1 MKEKNTILSN
11 TKFYGYILSKIEADM
26 IEKNL
31 TTYKLRSKTD
41 SDYIISS
48 STYDNIK
55 AISEGNNKPLL
66 NNKNLKKLCDYLK
79 IKFNHKY
86 EIIK

>member
-1 MKEKNTILSN
+1 MKKQNTILD
-11 TKFYGYILSKIEADM
+11 TKKFYTYLLIKIDSDM
-26 IEKNL
+26 IKKGL
-31 TTYKLRSKTD
+31 TTYKLRSKTE
-41 SDYIISS
+41 SNYIISS

-55 AISEGNNKPLL
+55 AISEGKNKPLL
-66 NNKNLKKLCDYLK
+66 NNKNLEKLCDYLK